1 MANSPPLPTTRSL
14 AGSAR
19 AAAAK
24 GEPLVLMT
32 SLAGCIYCDMVRNQ
46 HLQPMLRDGLVHAI
60 QLDIQDRTGLILDF
74 DGRQTSP
81 YDLSQRWQARIA
93 PTVLFFGPDGQELAE
108 RMVGMSLPDFY
119 GEYLAARLDTARQ
132 RLLRHRH

>member
-1 MANSPPLPTTRSL
+1 MTRNPPLPTTRTL

-32 SLAGCIYCDMVRNQ
+32 SLAGCIYCDLVRNQ
-46 HLQPMLRDGLVHAI
+46 HLLPMLRDGQVHAV
-60 QLDIQDRTGLILDF
+60 QMDIQDRSGLILDF

-81 YDLSQRWQARIA
+81 YELSQRWKARIA
-93 PTVLFFGPDGQELAE
+93 PTVLFFSPDGRELAE
-108 RMVGMSLPDFY
+108 RLEGMGLPDFY
-119 GEYLAARLDTARQ
+119 GGYLAARLDTARQ
-132 RLLRHRH
+132 RLR

>member
-1 MANSPPLPTTRSL
+1 MASSPPLPTTRSL

-19 AAAAK
+19 AAAAR
-24 GEPLVLMT
+24 GEPLVVMT

-74 DGRQTSP
+74 AGQQSSP
-81 YDLSQRWQARIA
+81 FELAHRWEARIA
-93 PTVLFFGPDGQELAE
+93 PRSCSSVPTDRNWPSAWRGWACPIF
-108 RMVGMSLPDFY
+108 
-119 GEYLAARLDTARQ
+119 TA
-132 RLLRHRH
+132 

>member
-1 MANSPPLPTTRSL
+1 MASSPPLPTTRSL
-14 AGSAR
+14 AGAAR

-24 GEPLVLMT
+24 GEPLVVMT

-46 HLQPMLRDGLVHAI
+46 HLVPMLREGQVHAI

-74 DGRQTSP
+74 DGQQTSP
-81 YDLSQRWQARIA
+81 SALSRRWETRIA

-108 RMVGMSLPDFY
+108 RLVGMGLPDFY
-119 GEYLAARLDTARQ
+119 GEYLNGRLDTARQ
-132 RLLRHRH
+132 RLR

>member
-81 YDLSQRWQARIA
+81 YELSQRWQARIA

-108 RMVGMSLPDFY
+108 RMIGMGLPDFY